1 REIAV
6 GPGQAGVRVIEDA
19 PLSLEHR
26 QPRCGVGAIDVAE
39 ESLENRAR
47 IVLDWQRRGLAA
59 PRDGVGVGAA
69 IAAVAIAGEL
79 VIRCRVRARRT
90 AYALRGAAQGSG
102 RLMRPPEC

>member
-1 REIAV
+1 GVLLLGLLNAPLDVADGVGVFVEFCAVAGTEIAV
-6 GPGQAGVRVIEDA
+6 EPRQAAVHVIEDA

-79 VIRCRVRARRT
+79 V
-90 AYALRGAAQGSG
+90 
-102 RLMRPPEC
+102 